1 MASLVAASKPFSPTI
16 HVLILPTQLPL
27 DMRHAFRDLD
37 ELALVRF
44 YRFNRAVQLKRFFC
58 GNDQNGG
65 FVPDHMNILSTQQA
79 IEHVRGLIYV
89 T

>member
-44 YRFNRAVQLKRFFC
+44 YRFNSSCPTQAFFSAEMIRTA
-58 GNDQNGG
+58 GSYRT
-65 FVPDHMNILSTQQA
+65 I
-79 IEHVRGLIYV
+79 
-89 T
+89 